1 MGNEIWIPL
10 QLKRLQSADEGKRT
24 SRPEYGVTYIRAG
37 KVRRRDGGDSGW
49 TILPEAL
56 ENNVEMFSG
65 LGMQIDHPSLANFM
79 YPSLRD
85 TVAVTFSPQWNSGN
99 HSVDGGARLYR
110 RDDLAW
116 FRQLLDEIL
125 ADQEAGLEVPDVGLS
140 AVVYTEDEEREEELV
155 TFGLRKAESVDFV
168 FGPGAEGR
176 LREALSVLG
185 KSIFTFERPSER
197 SANYVDDRER
207 SLVQS
212 EHSREQLLSVQGGQT
227 MDEQLNSGSE
237 ATVQGAPP
245 IEQPEPEPV
254 AEQPSEQSGMERV
267 LSMLEAQQQQIER
280 LTGALAQCEDGG
292 VVEGM
297 GQAPRSN
304 IQVGYTGLDRVQL
317 ALDAMLDGV
326 LPPAGVLPLSGIREL
341 YNLLSGDYEMTG
353 VFQGDR
359 VYLANVNST
368 TMAGMVANALNKRIV
383 TLFTTYPRWWEPGG
397 RSVLTEMDFQSL
409 QDVRW
414 VNLGGVGELPTVAEG
429 AAYTELTWDDQT
441 ETKAFVKKGGYLG
454 ITQESIDKDDTGKLR
469 AAPAALARAAWMTL
483 GKLISAVFTDN
494 SGTGP
499 AMSDSNYL
507 FDATN
512 HSNLSTSY
520 TVSPANVRNVKLAM
534 MKQTEIN
541 SGERLGALTKPYFYW
556 VPVDLEDYMVEILGS
571 ANKADTANN
580 NVNVDAE
587 GEAREARLARA
598 RQRIVACPF
607 WTDTNNWAAQA
618 DPDLYPSLGVGY
630 RYGRVPEVFTVSSPL
645 AGLMFTND
653 TMPVKVRFYVA
664 VGPTDWRG
672 LYKCNV

>member
-1 MGNEIWIPL
+1 M
-10 QLKRLQSADEGKRT
+10 
-24 SRPEYGVTYIRAG
+24 TYIRAG
-37 KVRRRDGGDSGW
+37 KVRRRDGQDSGW

-56 ENNVEMFSG
+56 ENNVGMFSG
-65 LGMQIDHPSLANFM
+65 LGMQIDHASLATLF

-85 TVAVTFSPQWNSGN
+85 TVAVTFGAKWNSEN
-99 HSVDGGARLYR
+99 HSIDGGARLYS

-116 FRQLLDEIL
+116 FRQLLDDIL
-125 ADQEAGLEVPDVGLS
+125 TDQEGGLEVPDVGLS
-140 AVVYTEDEEREEELV
+140 AVTYTDDEETEDKQIITR
-155 TFGLRKAESVDFV
+155 GLHKAETVDFV

-176 LREALSVLG
+176 LREALSMLG
-185 KSIFTFERPSER
+185 KSIFTFERPPER
-197 SANYVDDRER
+197 SANYVDDREC
-207 SLVQS
+207 LLIQNG
-212 EHSREQLLSVQGGQT
+212 HSREQLLSVQGGQT
-227 MDEQLNSGSE
+227 MDEQLSSDVEE
-237 ATVQGAPP
+237 APVQEAPP
-245 IEQPEPEPV
+245 VEQPEQEPV
-254 AEQPSEQSGMERV
+254 VEQTQLGIERV
-267 LSMLEAQQQQIER
+267 LSVLDAQQQQIER
-280 LTGALAQCEDGG
+280 LSSLLAESEDGR
-292 VVEGM
+292 VVQGM
-297 GQAPRSN
+297 GQAPRPN
-304 IQVGYTGLDRVQL
+304 IQMGYAGLDRVQL
-317 ALDAMLDGV
+317 AFEAMMDGV
-326 LPPAGVLPLSGIREL
+326 SPPDGIMPLSGIREL
-341 YNLLSGDYEMTG
+341 YNLLSGDYEMSG

-383 TLFTTYPRWWEPGG
+383 TLFTNYPRWWEPGG

-414 VNLGGVGELPTVAEG
+414 INLGGVGELPTVAEG

-454 ITQESIDKDDTGKLR
+454 ITQESFDKDDTGKLR
-469 AAPAALARAAWMTL
+469 AAPAALARGAWMTL

-512 HSNLSTSY
+512 HSNLST
-520 TVSPANVRNVKLAM
+520 TATLTPANWRATKIAM

-541 SGERLGALTKPYFYW
+541 SGERLGALTKPYFLW
-556 VPVDLEDYMVEILGS
+556 VPVDLEDYAAEILGS
-571 ANKADTANN
+571 AQKADTAEN

-598 RQRIVACPF
+598 RQRIVSCPF

-630 RYGRVPEVFTVSSPL
+630 RYGRVPEVFTVTSPL
-645 AGLMFTND
+645 AGLMFSND
-653 TMPVKVRFYVA
+653 TMPVKVRFHVA

-672 LYKCNV
+672 LYKVNV